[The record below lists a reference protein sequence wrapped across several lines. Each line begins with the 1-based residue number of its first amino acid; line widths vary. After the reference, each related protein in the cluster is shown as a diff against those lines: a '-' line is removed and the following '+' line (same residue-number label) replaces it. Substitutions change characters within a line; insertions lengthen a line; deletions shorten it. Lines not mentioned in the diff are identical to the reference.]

1 MREGYWLGMVIQ
13 GGQGLDGLLES
24 EVQCDP
30 PVSQVAQLRNHLAII
45 PVLKRQEL
53 GGAEIQDHPWWQS
66 KSEVGMGFLRRLTT
80 LKK

>member
-1 MREGYWLGMVIQ
+1 MREGYWLGMVTQ
-13 GGQGLDGLLES
+13 GGQGLGGLLES

-30 PVSQVAQLRNHLAII
+30 PVSQVAQLRRLLSIT

-53 GGAEIQDHPWWQS
+53 GGAEIQDLPWGQS
-66 KSEVGMGFLRRLTT
+66 KLEVGMGFLRPLTT